1 MNNKIGLNMFKTK
14 DKPENQDLNSK
25 ANQKISQIREN
36 YSHQKIIVEQNGKG
50 HSLVKL
56 VAAKEESR

>member
-1 MNNKIGLNMFKTK
+1 MFKTN
-14 DKPENQDLNSK
+14 DKPKNQDSTNK